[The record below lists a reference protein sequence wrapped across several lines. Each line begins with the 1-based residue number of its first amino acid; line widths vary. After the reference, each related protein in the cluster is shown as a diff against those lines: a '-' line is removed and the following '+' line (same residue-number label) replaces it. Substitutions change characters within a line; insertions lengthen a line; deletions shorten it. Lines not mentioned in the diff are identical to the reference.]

1 MANRQFEGNSWTP
14 PKGELF
20 SAEPDGAR
28 DELRRRKAQR
38 A

>member
-1 MANRQFEGNSWTP
+1 MDP

-28 DELRRRKAQR
+28 DELRVGRHSALESNSGEATQ
-38 A
+38 